1 MRAPHEYPR
10 RVLALAVGLT
20 PQVVT
25 ETVYALAVN
34 HVPPWV
40 PTEIRLLT
48 TAEGAMRAR
57 LMLLDEETGHFHRLC
72 AEHGLRGRVRLGDD
86 DITVIEADSSPLHDI
101 RTPGENAAAADAITA
116 FVRALCAD
124 DDAAVH
130 VSIAGGR
137 KSMGY
142 YMGYALSLFGR
153 EQDRLSHVLVSEPFE
168 SLPGF
173 FYPPV
178 RPKVVFAAGNR
189 PATTADAR
197 IELAEIPFVRLRAGL
212 PASLLSGAASF
223 GDTVEVASRSV
234 GPARLR
240 FAAGAPVVHAGA
252 VDVEL
257 PPLLWA
263 WYALM
268 AQARHRGLGE
278 AGMVRPRDLD
288 PRELV
293 AAYARV
299 VGPMSAAC
307 VRLEVQLRRDGGIEE
322 TFFREKN
329 AKLNRLLEQ
338 RLGIAAGPYRIRSA
352 GRRPQT
358 RCGLVLDPGQVEL
371 PGG

>member
-25 ETVYALAVN
+25 ETVYALAVTRE
-34 HVPPWV
+34 PPWV

-72 AEHGLRGRVRLGDD
+72 ADCGLQGKVRFGEG
-86 DITVIEADSSPLHDI
+86 DITVIEAAGQRLHDI
-101 RTPGENAAAADAITA
+101 RTPAENAAAADAITA
-116 FVRALCAD
+116 FVRELCAD
-124 DDAAVH
+124 DEAAVH

-153 EQDRLSHVLVSEPFE
+153 EQDRLSHVLVNEPFE
-168 SLPGF
+168 SLPDF
-173 FYPPV
+173 FYPPA
-178 RPKVVFAAGNR
+178 RPKVVFAVGSR

-212 PASLLSGAASF
+212 PANLLSGAASF
-223 GDTVEVASRSV
+223 GDTVDAASRSF

-240 FAAGAPVVHAGA
+240 FEAEGSAVQAGA
-252 VDVEL
+252 VRVML

-263 WYALM
+263 WYAVM
-268 AQARHRGLGE
+268 AQARRRGLGE
-278 AGMVRPRDLD
+278 AGMVRPGDLD
-288 PRELV
+288 ARALV
-293 AAYARV
+293 AAYAHA
-299 VGPMSAAC
+299 VGPLSAAC
-307 VRLEVQLRRDGGIEE
+307 VRLEAQLRRDGGIDEA
-322 TFFREKN
+322 FFREKN
-329 AKLNRLLEQ
+329 AKLNRLLEE
-338 RLGIAAGPYRIRSA
+338 RLGVAAAPYRIRST
-352 GRRPQT
+352 GRRPHT
-358 RCGLVLDPGQVEL
+358 RSGLTIDPQWVEL
-371 PGG
+371 PDV